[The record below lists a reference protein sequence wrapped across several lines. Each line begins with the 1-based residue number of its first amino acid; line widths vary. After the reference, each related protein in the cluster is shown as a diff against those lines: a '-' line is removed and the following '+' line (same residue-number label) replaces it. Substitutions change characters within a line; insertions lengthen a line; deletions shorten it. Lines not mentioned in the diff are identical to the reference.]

1 MSTTPS
7 SVYGYD
13 PARVVALRHR
23 TVEAIDEL
31 AALRCDDPLAADAAR
46 IVRLLRHNLED
57 SWLPLIDAIC
67 SSRAL
72 VAWRTALRATLV
84 GVAGWPVS
92 IALPEALRTWIATTT
107 LGHLADHE
115 LADRLGRAAGALLDR
130 VRRGGEL
137 HDPLSE
143 LSEVV
148 REARQRAE
156 HDTEGSFGAVL
167 AGALGPGG
175 VEALIGVLGSLH
187 GLVRAAHLVDDTTA
201 EMVLADLARVVGEL
215 TAASDAARETL
226 AASVARSPEL
236 GAAMIAHLDHFDGAT
251 VLAVTRHLVAAFAG
265 LDIGTAQWGH
275 AARSVDD
282 ASILDPLLERLAGEP
297 VLALDLLS
305 DDRVLRTIVLDDRL
319 DPHAVEGVVAAGL
332 AAPGVETGRTA
343 EAFEVFAELVAVAS
357 AHELSVGARRGIA
370 RSFGVL
376 LPVLAPHLD
385 QRLPVDVTVRTG
397 VDGRSGVDGSN
408 GAGGSDGGT
417 TVIAL
422 GNYGAVAGLLGQ
434 VADDEPAQLILGLVV
449 GAFREEQ
456 LGRAAA
462 LLHDPD
468 RMGDP
473 IAARDLVAASLA
485 DVTRAVTL
493 IDRGIDQRNRMLAFL
508 HGSQRSALNTI
519 TGLLVNLVTWF
530 APGAPVSGRIA
541 TLSSRLISS
550 ALSETTPPRVPGTGV
565 QAELATH
572 FLVSAMA
579 LPVGDAGVRA
589 ALGLDGVD
597 EAVWAEVA
605 DIVDDLER
613 TDDPD
618 ERRRLHSRLRAAA
631 SADPTLDSYLELL
644 SVTSGEAALG

>member
-1 MSTTPS
+1 MSTAPS
-7 SVYGYD
+7 SIYGYD

-92 IALPEALRTWIATTT
+92 IALPEALRTWIATTS

-115 LADRLGRAAGALLDR
+115 LADRLGRAAATLLDR

-175 VEALIGVLGSLH
+175 VEALIGLLGSLH

-201 EMVLADLARVVGEL
+201 RMVLADLARVVGEL
-215 TAASDAARETL
+215 TAASEAARETL
-226 AASVARSPEL
+226 AASVTRSPEL
-236 GAAMIAHLDHFDGAT
+236 GAAMIAHLDHVDGAT
-251 VLAVTRHLVAAFAG
+251 VLAVTRHLLAAFAG

-275 AARSVDD
+275 VARSVDD

-332 AAPGVETGRTA
+332 ATPGVEAGRTA

-357 AHELSVGARRGIA
+357 AHELSAGARRGIA

-385 QRLPVDVTVRTG
+385 QRLPVDVTVRSG
-397 VDGRSGVDGSN
+397 GNVNDG
-408 GAGGSDGGT
+408 ADGGT

-422 GNYGAVAGLLGQ
+422 GSYNAVAGLLGQ

-508 HGSQRSALNTI
+508 HGNQRSALTTV
-519 TGLLVNLVTWF
+519 TGLLVNLVTWY
-530 APGAPVSGRIA
+530 APGAPISGRIA
-541 TLSSRLISS
+541 TLSSRLITS
-550 ALSETTPPRVPGTGV
+550 ALAGAPPPRVPDTGV
-565 QAELATH
+565 EAELATH
-572 FLVSAMA
+572 FLVSAIA
-579 LPVGDAGVRA
+579 LPAGDAGVRA

-605 DIVDDLER
+605 DIVDELDR

-631 SADPTLDSYLELL
+631 SAEPTLDSYLELL